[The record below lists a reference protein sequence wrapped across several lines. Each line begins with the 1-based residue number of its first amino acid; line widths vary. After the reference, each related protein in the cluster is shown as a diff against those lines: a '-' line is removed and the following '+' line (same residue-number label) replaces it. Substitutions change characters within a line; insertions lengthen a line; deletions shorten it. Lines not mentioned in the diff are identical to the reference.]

1 MSKQLRLTVV
11 IAFVIGCGVLITSLT
26 EPASGQAATSS
37 KSSHYTVVSTE
48 GTNLIVTDNGT
59 NTLYFYTIDEDAE
72 PGDDLNL
79 RASVDLNNVG
89 QAVIKP
95 KLNK

>member
-1 MSKQLRLTVV
+1 MSKQLRLTVLV
-11 IAFVIGCGVLITSLT
+11 ALVIGCGLLMTSLT
-26 EPASGQAATSS
+26 GPASGQGAASS

-48 GTNLIVTDNGT
+48 GTNLIVTDDGT

-72 PGDDLNL
+72 PGDDLKL
-79 RASVDLNNVG
+79 RASVDLNKVG

-95 KLNK
+95 KLNR